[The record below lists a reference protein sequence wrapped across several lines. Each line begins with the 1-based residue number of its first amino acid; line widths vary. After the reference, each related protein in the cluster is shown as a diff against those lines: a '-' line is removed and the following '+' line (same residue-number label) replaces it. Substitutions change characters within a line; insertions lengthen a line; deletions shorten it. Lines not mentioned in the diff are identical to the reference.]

1 MIEIKTP
8 FTVQQADQLHAGD
21 SVLFTGTLYTARDA
35 AHARLCQ
42 ALEEGRPLPFDL
54 TDAVIYYVG
63 PTPPRPGRVIGSAG
77 PTTSYRMDAYSPALL
92 DQGLRGM
99 IGKGLRGREVIEAM
113 RRNHAV
119 YFGAVGGTGALIGR
133 AIRTAEVIAYED
145 LGTEAIRR
153 LTVEKLP
160 LTVVIDT
167 QGNNLYETGP
177 RQYLEFAGQHF
188 NQ

>member
-1 MIEIKTP
+1 MIEVTTP
-8 FTVQQADQLHAGD
+8 FTRQQADGLRAGQ

-42 ALEEGRPLPFDL
+42 ALAEGRPLPFDL

-77 PTTSYRMDAYSPALL
+77 PTTSYRMDAYAPTLL

-99 IGKGLRGREVIEAM
+99 IGKGLRSDAVVDAM

-133 AIRTAEVIAYED
+133 SIRSAELIAYED

-167 QGNNLYETGP
+167 LGNNLYELGP
-177 RQYLEFAGQHF
+177 KEYRAQRAQRG
-188 NQ
+188 

>member
-1 MIEIKTP
+1 MIEVCTP
-8 FTVQQADQLHAGD
+8 FTADQADRLRAGD

-42 ALEEGRPLPFDL
+42 ALAEGRPLPFDL

-63 PTPPRPGRVIGSAG
+63 PTPPRPGKVIGSAG
-77 PTTSYRMDAYSPALL
+77 PTTSYRMDAYAPTLL

-99 IGKGLRGREVIEAM
+99 IGKGLRSAPVIDAM

-133 AIRTAEVIAYED
+133 AIRSAELVAYED

-167 QGNNLYETGP
+167 LGNNLYELGP
-177 RQYLEFAGQHF
+177 REYLAQH
-188 NQ
+188 NRQR

>member
-1 MIEIKTP
+1 MIEVTTP
-8 FTVQQADQLHAGD
+8 FTAAQADHLRAGQ
-21 SVLFTGTLYTARDA
+21 SILFTGTLYTARDA

-42 ALEEGRPLPFDL
+42 ALAEGKPLPFDL

-77 PTTSYRMDAYSPALL
+77 PTTSYRMDAYAPTLL

-99 IGKGLRGREVIEAM
+99 VGKGLRRSAVIESM

-133 AIRTAEVIAYED
+133 AIRSAEVIAYED

-153 LTVEKLP
+153 LTVERLP

-167 QGNNLYETGP
+167 LGNNLYETGP
-177 RQYLEFAGQHF
+177 RDYLAQQ
-188 NQ
+188 NQAK

>member
-1 MIEIKTP
+1 MIEVTTP
-8 FTVQQADQLHAGD
+8 FTAAQAGQLHAGQ
-21 SVLFTGTLYTARDA
+21 SILFTGTLYTARDA

-42 ALEEGRPLPFDL
+42 ALAEGKPLPFDL

-77 PTTSYRMDAYSPALL
+77 PTTSYRMDAYAPTLL

-99 IGKGLRGREVIEAM
+99 VGKGLRSSAVIESM

-133 AIRTAEVIAYED
+133 AIRSAEVIAYED

-153 LTVEKLP
+153 LTVERLP

-167 QGNNLYETGP
+167 LGNNLYETGP
-177 RQYLEFAGQHF
+177 RDYLAQQ
-188 NQ
+188 NQAK

>member
-1 MIEIKTP
+1 MIEVTTP
-8 FTVQQADQLHAGD
+8 FTAQQAELLHAGD

-42 ALEEGRPLPFDL
+42 ALAEGRPLPFDL

-63 PTPPRPGRVIGSAG
+63 PTPPRPGHVIGSAG
-77 PTTSYRMDAYSPALL
+77 PTTSYRMDTYSPTLL
-92 DQGLRGM
+92 EHGLRGM
-99 IGKGLRGREVIEAM
+99 VGKGLRGPAVVDAM
-113 RRNHAV
+113 RRSHAV

-133 AIRTAEVIAYED
+133 AIRSAEIIAYED

-160 LTVVIDT
+160 LTVVIDA
-167 QGNNLYETGP
+167 QGNNLYEIGP
-177 RQYLEFAGQHF
+177 KLYLERLGQKSL
-188 NQ
+188 

>member
-1 MIEIKTP
+1 MIEVTTP
-8 FTVQQADQLHAGD
+8 FTAQQADALHAGD

-42 ALEEGRPLPFDL
+42 ALAEGRPLPFDL

-63 PTPPRPGRVIGSAG
+63 PTPPRPGKVIGSAG
-77 PTTSYRMDAYSPALL
+77 PTTSYRMDAYSPSLL
-92 DQGLRGM
+92 DCGLRGM
-99 IGKGLRGREVIEAM
+99 VGKGLRGEAVVEAM

-133 AIRTAEVIAYED
+133 AIRSAEVIAYED

-167 QGNNLYETGP
+167 QGNNLYEIGP
-177 RQYLEFAGQHF
+177 RRYLETARAETAR
-188 NQ
+188 

>member
-1 MIEIKTP
+1 MIEVTTP
-8 FTVQQADQLHAGD
+8 FTPQQADRLRVGQ

-42 ALEEGRPLPFDL
+42 ALAEGRPLPFDL

-77 PTTSYRMDAYSPALL
+77 PTTSYRMDAYAPTLL

-99 IGKGLRGREVIEAM
+99 IGKGLRGGAVIDAM

-133 AIRTAEVIAYED
+133 AIRSAELIAYED

-167 QGNNLYETGP
+167 QGNNLYELGP
-177 RQYLEFAGQHF
+177 KEYLAQRSQQG
-188 NQ
+188 